1 LSVLIDDLFE
11 LAELDAGGLTLERHS
26 NSISDL
32 ISDTLEAFSEL
43 AARHDVKLDGSV
55 APGVDLVYVDAQ
67 KIGRVLAN
75 LVSNAL
81 RHTPAGGTVQIRAS
95 AEAEGVQVEVRD
107 SGEGIGPEDVAH
119 IFEQFYRGDKSRSRD
134 TGGSGLGL
142 AIAKGIVEAHGGQI
156 AAESMPGEGARLFF
170 TLPLDPEAQ

>member
-1 LSVLIDDLFE
+1 M
-11 LAELDAGGLTLERHS
+11 AELDAGGLTLERRS

-32 ISDTLEAFSEL
+32 ISDTLETFSEL
-43 AARHDVKLDGSV
+43 AARQDVTLEGSV
-55 APGVDLVYVDAQ
+55 APGVDPVFVDAQ
-67 KIGRVLAN
+67 KIARVLAN

-95 AEAEGVQVEVRD
+95 AESEGVHVEVRD
-107 SGEGIGPEDVAH
+107 TGEGIGPEDVSH

-156 AAESMPGEGARLFF
+156 AAESTPGEGARLFF
-170 TLPLDPEAQ
+170 TLPLIAESE